1 VKLIYKRDKVIE
13 GARDIFDMQ
22 TAQLEKLMNII
33 LQNGGTLSKGKR
45 AKMYPDLTD
54 GEVEALQ
61 DLIQD
66 AYELDVSDKDD
77 NKPN

>member
-1 VKLIYKRDKVIE
+1 
-13 GARDIFDMQ
+13 
-22 TAQLEKLMNII
+22 
-33 LQNGGTLSKGKR
+33 
-45 AKMYPDLTD
+45 MYPDLTD